1 MTFCSSTFRL
11 MCSEST
17 CQLTYWRK
25 LMQRRSRYTQ
35 PSSWSLFLFLLQ
47 TPHVR
52 PASAPGDAPESA
64 QEDLDLSGEEK
75 EPAQGW
81 LLYLETDLSSQTFW
95 LQRITN
101 KRDVNMKWINFE
113 KWSLNRSR
121 FFLLFLILR
130 KLHKGFQSTARE
142 KTCFV
147 TASILSNVLLC

>member
-52 PASAPGDAPESA
+52 PPSAPGDAPESA

-101 KRDVNMKWINFE
+101 NRDVNMKWINE
-113 KWSLNRSR
+113 MKLKWNE

-130 KLHKGFQSTARE
+130 KLHKGFQSTAKE
-142 KTCFV
+142 KTGFV
-147 TASILSNVLLC
+147 TASILSTVLLC

>member
-17 CQLTYWRK
+17 CQLTFWRN

-52 PASAPGDAPESA
+52 PTSAPGDAPESA

-101 KRDVNMKWINFE
+101 NRDVNMKWINE
-113 KWSLNRSR
+113 MKLKWND

-130 KLHKGFQSTARE
+130 KLHKGFQSTAKE

-147 TASILSNVLLC
+147 TASILSTVFLC

>member
-1 MTFCSSTFRL
+1 MTFCSSTFRH

-52 PASAPGDAPESA
+52 PTSAPGDAPESA

-101 KRDVNMKWINFE
+101 NRDDNMKWINFFCCS
-113 KWSLNRSR
+113 WSWENYIKISNLQLKRRHALSLLQYFQL
-121 FFLLFLILR
+121 FFCA
-130 KLHKGFQSTARE
+130 K
-142 KTCFV
+142 
-147 TASILSNVLLC
+147 

>member
-17 CQLTYWRK
+17 CQLTFWRN

-35 PSSWSLFLFLLQ
+35 PSSWSLFLFLL
-47 TPHVR
+47 HVR
-52 PASAPGDAPESA
+52 PASAPGDAPEYA

-101 KRDVNMKWINFE
+101 NRDDNMKWINVFCCS
-113 KWSLNRSR
+113 WSWENYIKVSDLQLKRR
-121 FFLLFLILR
+121 HAHFVTTLIL
-130 KLHKGFQSTARE
+130 ST
-142 KTCFV
+142 
-147 TASILSNVLLC
+147 VLLC